1 MLEQETATSISGGS
15 SLKSG
20 MIEMAMDRYKEK
32 GKIDKKDFIDICE
45 RYNYGSGDPEKY
57 WHVVKGWFEQYK
69 ELLEKD

>member
-1 MLEQETATSISGGS
+1 
-15 SLKSG
+15 